1 MSKKDGLLE
10 DVDEESSAAL
20 PASLIVVIVLLEL
33 AALACALLV
42 RFSF

>member
-10 DVDEESSAAL
+10 DVDEESPAL
-20 PASLIVVIVLLEL
+20 PASLIVVVVVLEL

>member
-10 DVDEESSAAL
+10 DADEESSAL

-33 AALACALLV
+33 AALACAAVV
-42 RFSF
+42 RFAF